1 MRIIEDIVSYGHG
14 SLDPSYIVIHETAN
28 PGATARNH
36 RDYWARDDTYAVH
49 YVGDWTGVI
58 YHCVPDDCLCWQVG
72 NGNPYVVGIELCHA
86 TNQADF
92 NAVWNLGVEWAA
104 MMLKR
109 YGWGI
114 DRLISHND
122 CTNWWGGSDHTD
134 PIGYFDDFGK
144 SWSQFKSEVQA
155 KMNTKEW
162 PLILWPTNGANNQ
175 RFTLEKKGNYYL
187 IRCKA
192 DKRVL
197 DVEGNKLG
205 GDVILYEAHG
215 GTNQLWKLVK
225 VDEMGMYEI
234 ETALKSGYVLDAKG
248 NASEDGQGLCCYKRH
263 GGVNQRWHLMNN
275 GDGTYTIVSNM
286 KRKLVLDCKGGGK

>member
-36 RDYWARDDTYAVH
+36 RDYWSRDDTYAVH
-49 YVGDWTGVI
+49 YVGDWTGDI

-92 NAVWNLGVEWAA
+92 KAVWDIGVEWAA
-104 MMLKR
+104 MMLNR

-134 PIGYFDDFGK
+134 PLGYFEEYGR
-144 SWSQFKSEVQA
+144 SWGQFKEEVSERMGEEMTDEQIKKLAQEIASAWDQA
-155 KMNTKEW
+155 MSTRDEKAEWGAAGKGYGKFYRNNYNTLRFIHEL
-162 PLILWPTNGANNQ
+162 LINLNTNVAKIV
-175 RFTLEKKGNYYL
+175 R
-187 IRCKA
+187 
-192 DKRVL
+192 
-197 DVEGNKLG
+197 KLG
-205 GDVILYEAHG
+205 A
-215 GTNQLWKLVK
+215 
-225 VDEMGMYEI
+225 
-234 ETALKSGYVLDAKG
+234 
-248 NASEDGQGLCCYKRH
+248 
-263 GGVNQRWHLMNN
+263 
-275 GDGTYTIVSNM
+275 
-286 KRKLVLDCKGGGK
+286 